1 MINYKKKYL
10 KYKFKYFN
18 LLNFYG
24 GMNSVESIEEYKN
37 KWLIPSE
44 KNKDIFITMGFKYG
58 TNSYPKLIEFEPNY
72 FDKIHLEGNLLE
84 NSLLKEYFKLGIFE
98 YYIEFFYNDFSNQE
112 SHFGMGL
119 YTRRLFR
126 DFNKIFIEQH
136 QDYNLILE
144 LGAILLRLK
153 IVVEKMENN
162 ELKQKIDKI
171 TYQLQYIIP
180 FMIMKIFCE
189 YSINEIVIQKLPK
202 SKIKMITDH
211 FNYIWKINNTFELPL
226 YCKKLIDIL
235 LSNDFFRNPIDLSNM
250 DKLEQNFNFLE
261 RDGITYIIV

>member
-24 GMNSVESIEEYKN
+24 GMNSVESIEEFKN

-44 KNKDIFITMGFKYG
+44 KGKDFFIPMGTKTG
-58 TNSYPKLIEFEPNY
+58 YPKLIDAEPNY
-72 FDKIHLEGNLLE
+72 FQIIHSEGNLLE
-84 NSLLKEYFKLGIFE
+84 HSLLKEYFKLGIFE
-98 YYIEFFYNDFSNQE
+98 YYIEFFYNDFSNQQP
-112 SHFGMGL
+112 HFGMGL

-189 YSINEIVIQKLPK
+189 YSINQIEIQQL
-202 SKIKMITDH
+202 SKIKIKLITDH
-211 FNYIWKINNTFELPL
+211 FNYIWKINDTFELPL
-226 YCKKLIDIL
+226 YCKNLIDIL

-250 DKLEQNFNFLE
+250 DELEQNFNFLE
-261 RDGITYIIV
+261 RDCITYIIV